1 MKIIL
6 LQTYE
11 NLGKVGEIV
20 NVKPGFARNYL
31 IPNKIAS
38 LATDQNIKALEVF
51 LKAQETKE
59 AKNRVNLEALS
70 KKLNSLTLKFEVQVG
85 EDEKLFGSVTS
96 QMISDEIEN
105 QGYSIDKKEIVLE
118 EPLKQT
124 GNHFVYV
131 DLGDDLKPKVKI
143 KISEEKK

>member
-6 LQTYE
+6 LQSYE
-11 NLGKVGEIV
+11 KLGKVGEII

-51 LKAQETKE
+51 LKAQENKE
-59 AKNRVNLEALS
+59 AKNRINLDALS

-96 QMISDEIEN
+96 QMISDELDN
-105 QGYSIDKKEIVLE
+105 QGYIIDKKEIQLE
-118 EPLKQT
+118 DSIKEL
-124 GNHFVYV
+124 GNYKIEINLGY
-131 DLGDDLKPKVKI
+131 DLETKI
-143 KISEEKK
+143 KIKVVGAK

>member
-6 LQTYE
+6 LKSYA
-11 NLGKVGEIV
+11 NLGQVGEIV
-20 NVKPGFARNYL
+20 NVKPGFARNFL

-38 LATDQNIKALEVF
+38 LATEQNIKALDIF

-59 AKNRVNLEALS
+59 AKNRDNLEVLS

-96 QMISDEIEN
+96 QMISDELAN
-105 QGYSIDKKEIVLE
+105 QGYTIDKKEINLE
-118 EPLKQT
+118 DPIKEL
-124 GNHFVYV
+124 GNYKIDINLGY
-131 DLGDDLKPKVKI
+131 DLDTKIKVKVLAAQ
-143 KISEEKK
+143 

>member
-6 LQTYE
+6 LQSYE

-20 NVKPGFARNYL
+20 NVKSGFARNFL

-38 LATDQNIKALEVF
+38 LATEQNIKSLEVF

-59 AKNRVNLEALS
+59 AKNRDNLEALS
-70 KKLNSLTLKFEVQVG
+70 KKLNSLTIKFEVQVG

-96 QMISDEIEN
+96 QMISDELSN
-105 QGYSIDKKEIVLE
+105 KGYTIDKKEIQLDEPIKELGNYKIEINLGYDLE
-118 EPLKQT
+118 TKI
-124 GNHFVYV
+124 
-131 DLGDDLKPKVKI
+131 KVKVVAA
-143 KISEEKK
+143 K